1 MKPNQNLAIGVI
13 LLLGGVLGLA
23 TLAGS
28 RPSMAEMM
36 GNHSMMDRDG
46 RMGMM
51 RGMMGERMPPG
62 IDPADLPDSQSEGAQ
77 LVKNYCSQCH
87 DLPAPGL
94 HTDSEWPTV
103 VARMNHRMQMM
114 SGRGGM
120 WMMHDIKAPS
130 EQELDTLI
138 RYLQAN
144 ALEVMDTTEHTSI
157 DSPAGIAFQQTCS
170 RCHSLPDPKQHTA
183 DEWPTVVERMTQ
195 NMTKMG
201 KSVPDK
207 TTLGDIVSFLQ
218 KHAGRQEE

>member
-1 MKPNQNLAIGVI
+1 MKPNRNLTIGVI

-23 TLAGS
+23 MLVS
-28 RPSMAEMM
+28 SPPSMAEMM
-36 GNHSMMDRDG
+36 GNHRMMDRDG
-46 RMGMM
+46 QMGMM
-51 RGMMGERMPPG
+51 RGMMGEQMPPG
-62 IDPADLPDSQSEGAQ
+62 IDPANLPDPQSEGARLIQ
-77 LVKNYCSQCH
+77 RYCSQCH
-87 DLPAPGL
+87 NLPVPGI
-94 HTDSEWPTV
+94 HTAAEWPNV

-144 ALEVMDTTEHTSI
+144 ALEVMDTTEHPGI

-170 RCHSLPDPKQHTA
+170 RCHSLPDPKQHTTA
-183 DEWPTVVERMTQ
+183 EWPTVVERMTR
-195 NMTKMG
+195 NMAKMG

-207 TTLGDIVSFLQ
+207 TALEEIVSFLQ
-218 KHAGRQEE
+218 KHAGKHEE

>member
-1 MKPNQNLAIGVI
+1 MKANRNLTIGVI

-36 GNHSMMDRDG
+36 GNHRMMDRD
-46 RMGMM
+46 
-51 RGMMGERMPPG
+51 GMMGERMPSG
-62 IDPADLPDSQSEGAQ
+62 INPVDLPDSQSEGARLIQ
-77 LVKNYCSQCH
+77 RYCNQCH
-87 DLPAPGL
+87 NLPAPGL
-94 HTDSEWPTV
+94 HTDSEWPAV
-103 VARMNHRMQMM
+103 VARMNQRMQMM
-114 SGRGGM
+114 SGRGGR
-120 WMMHDIKAPS
+120 WMMHNINAPS

-138 RYLQAN
+138 KYLQAN

-170 RCHSLPDPKQHTA
+170 RCHGLPDPKQHTA
-183 DEWPTVVERMTQ
+183 DEWPTVVERMTR

-218 KHAGRQEE
+218 KHAGKHAE